1 MSMLAR
7 PLLFPSMAAA
17 VARFVAPALLAAL
30 VGGCVWWPDIEER
43 PNVEFGPTIDRSL
56 VEPSPDEIVDLTT
69 ISTRFSVAG
78 AVTDPDTAADA
89 LDYQWYVGYL
99 ESPTPVGPAFTGQPS
114 IQFNPCAFLTDLIP
128 FQAPHVL
135 ELFVS
140 DRKIEFDPEQ
150 GRIITGGY
158 AYVSWT
164 FVPQVACDVRVS
176 GQ

>member
-1 MSMLAR
+1 VSRLAH
-7 PLLFPSMAAA
+7 PLLPITRAAA
-17 VARFVAPALLAAL
+17 VLTAVLA
-30 VGGCVWWPDIEER
+30 GSCVWWPDIADR
-43 PNVEFGPTIDRSL
+43 PDVEVGPTLDRTM
-56 VEPSPDEIVDLTT
+56 VVPPADQIVDLTT
-69 ISTRFSVAG
+69 ISTQFSVAG
-78 AVTDPDTAADA
+78 AVTDPDTSAEA

-99 ESPTPVGPAFTGQPS
+99 ESSTPRRPAFTGQPS
-114 IQFNPCAFLTDLIP
+114 ILFDPCFFQSELIP

-140 DRKIEFDPEQ
+140 DHTIEFDPEQ

-164 FVPQVACDVRVS
+164 FVPQVACPTTGG